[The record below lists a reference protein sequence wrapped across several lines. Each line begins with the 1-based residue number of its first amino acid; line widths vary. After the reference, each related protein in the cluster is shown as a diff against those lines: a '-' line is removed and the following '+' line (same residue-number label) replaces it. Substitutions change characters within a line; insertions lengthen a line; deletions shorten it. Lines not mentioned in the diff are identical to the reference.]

1 MKVVIFDCDNT
12 MGLYG
17 KDVDDG
23 LALMYLLGRDDVDLL
38 GVTTTFGNSTIDE
51 VHPNTVKM
59 FDELGISHIPLK
71 KGAPSPAFRHS
82 QAAEF
87 LVETV
92 NTYPGEITIL
102 ATGSLTNLY
111 GAFQMDNKFFEKVKE
126 IVLMGGITK
135 PLIIEGKKM
144 DELNFSSDP
153 EATYV
158 VLSSNCKVNIL
169 TGHICLEAKFGEKE
183 FKRLMENDSIWAYRY
198 IREKSYD
205 WYKYFTNSYYT
216 KEFYNWDT
224 VAAVYVTNPELFEDN
239 IVNVVSTV
247 EDLKKGF
254 LKIDKDSSSGY
265 KVNIPIHIKDRYR
278 FNEVVFETWSKV
290 EIGLRG
296 L

>member
-1 MKVVIFDCDNT
+1 MKKVIFDCDNT

-23 LALMYLLGRDDVDLL
+23 LALMYLLGRDDVNLL

-51 VHPNTVKM
+51 VYPNTVKM
-59 FDELGISHIPLK
+59 FHELGISHIPLK
-71 KGAPSPAFRHS
+71 KGAPSVDNRYS

-87 LVETV
+87 LAETI
-92 NTYPGEITIL
+92 NTYPGEITLL

-111 GAFQMDNKFFEKVKE
+111 GAFQMDNEFFKKVKE

-144 DELNFSSDP
+144 NELNFSSDA

-158 VLSSNCKVNIL
+158 VLSSNCKVSVL
-169 TGHICLEAKFGEKE
+169 TGHICLEAKFGEEE
-183 FKRLMENDSIWAYRY
+183 FKRLMEDDSIWSYKY

-205 WYKYFTNSYYT
+205 WFKYFTNSYYT

-239 IVNVVSTV
+239 TVNVVSTV
-247 EDLKKGF
+247 EDLKKGY
-254 LKIDKDSSSGY
+254 LKIDDNSGSGY
-265 KVNIPIHIKDRYR
+265 KVNIPIHIKDRNR
-278 FNEVVFETWSKV
+278 FNEIVFEAWSNV
-290 EIGLRG
+290 PIQHLS
-296 L
+296 